1 MKNIKKTG
9 SVLIALVM
17 MFTMLFSTAAY
28 ADSEDYIS
36 LGHDLTADEQAI
48 VLDFLGV
55 DNLEGKNVNYVT
67 NAEEYQ
73 YLGKYVNA
81 AQIGNRALSSV
92 LITNKMGKSI
102 DVETHNINY
111 CTEDMYRNALATAG
125 VSGVKVIVAGPF
137 EISGTAALV
146 GTIKAYEDMTGEDV
160 TEEVVEACVDEL
172 VTTGEVGDEVGNLEA
187 VEAIIA
193 QVKQKLAENPDM
205 SDDEIIE
212 AIRQAAKD
220 AGIELSDA
228 NVQRIK
234 NMLSSLKGMDIN
246 WDNIKQQSESILKN
260 FENVLNSDEA
270 KGFFAR
276 IMAWF
281 QSLFGN

>member
-55 DNLEGKNVNYVT
+55 DDLEGKNVNYVT

-102 DVETHNINY
+102 DVEIHNINY

-160 TEEVVEACVDEL
+160 TEEVIEACVDEL

-205 SDDEIIE
+205 TDDEIIE

-228 NVQRIK
+228 NVQGIK

-246 WDNIKQQSESILKN
+246 WENVKQQSESILKN

>member
-55 DNLEGKNVNYVT
+55 DDLEGKNVNYVT

-160 TEEVVEACVDEL
+160 TEEVIEACVDEL

-205 SDDEIIE
+205 TDDEIIE

-246 WDNIKQQSESILKN
+246 WENVKQQSESILKN

>member
-55 DNLEGKNVNYVT
+55 DDLEGKNVNYVT

-160 TEEVVEACVDEL
+160 TEEVIEACVDEL

>member
-55 DNLEGKNVNYVT
+55 DDLEGKNVNYVT

>member
-1 MKNIKKTG
+1 MKNIKRKG
-9 SVLIALVM
+9 SALVALVL

-36 LGHDLTADEQAI
+36 LGQDLTADEQAI
-48 VLDFLGV
+48 VLELLGI
-55 DNLEGKNVNYVT
+55 DSLEGKNVNYVT

-125 VSGVKVIVAGPF
+125 VSGVKVTVAGPF

-160 TEEVVEACVDEL
+160 TEEVIEGCVDEL
-172 VTTGEVGDEVGNLEA
+172 VTTGEVGGEVGNLEA

-193 QVKQKLAENPDM
+193 QVKNEIANNPDM
-205 SDDEIIE
+205 TDEEIVE

-220 AGIELSDA
+220 AGIELSDSQL
-228 NVQRIK
+228 QRIK
-234 NMLSSLKGMDIN
+234 SMLSNLKSMDIN
-246 WDNIKQQSESILKN
+246 WDNVKQQSEQILKN
-260 FENVLNSDEA
+260 FEDIIKSDEA
-270 KGFFAR
+270 QGFFAR
-276 IMAWF
+276 IIAWF

>member
-1 MKNIKKTG
+1 MKNIKRKG
-9 SVLIALVM
+9 SALVALVL

-36 LGHDLTADEQAI
+36 LGQDLTADEQTI
-48 VLDFLGV
+48 VLELLGI
-55 DNLEGKNVNYVT
+55 DSLEGKNVNYVT

-125 VSGVKVIVAGPF
+125 VSGVKVTVAGPF

-160 TEEVVEACVDEL
+160 TEEVIEGCVDEL
-172 VTTGEVGDEVGNLEA
+172 VTTGEVGGEVGNLEA

-193 QVKQKLAENPDM
+193 QVKNEIANNPDM
-205 SDDEIIE
+205 TDEEIVE

-220 AGIELSDA
+220 AGIELSDSQL
-228 NVQRIK
+228 QRIK
-234 NMLSSLKGMDIN
+234 SMLSNLKGMDIN
-246 WDNIKQQSESILKN
+246 WDNVKQQSEQILKN
-260 FENVLNSDEA
+260 FEDIIKSDEA
-270 KGFFAR
+270 QGFFAR
-276 IMAWF
+276 IIAWF